1 MNNWTPRGLVS
12 GPIRTGKAWFMD
24 ALEGEYDL
32 TIYTELP
39 AGADRYS
46 IWRGSNLSKVQINLA
61 QNNNLTVSL
70 LVNSLFSPHAGLDP
84 LDPISTTQRY
94 STNAYMF
101 TAKDQHL
108 FQSGMLL
115 EAGVAT
121 STFYSSLVPMG
132 DPNLRRHTQR
142 NQRQLLPHQSRPGR
156 AHRGNRQPVPAAPA
170 RGGKARVQAGH

>member
-1 MNNWTPRGLVS
+1 MVS

-32 TIYTELP
+32 TVFTP
-39 AGADRYS
+39 NCRRSADRYS
-46 IWRGSNLSKVQINLA
+46 VWRGSNLSKVQVNLA
-61 QNNNLTVSL
+61 QNNNLTVGL
-70 LVNSLFSPHAGLDP
+70 LVNSLFSPHSGLDP

-108 FQSGMLL
+108 FQSGWLL

-121 STFYSSLVPMG
+121 SSFYSSCRADG
-132 DPNLRRHTQR
+132 RPNLRR
-142 NQRQLLPHQSRPGR
+142 
-156 AHRGNRQPVPAAPA
+156 
-170 RGGKARVQAGH
+170 

>member
-1 MNNWTPRGLVS
+1 
-12 GPIRTGKAWFMD
+12 MD

-32 TIYTELP
+32 DVFTELP
-39 AGADRYS
+39 ADADRYS
-46 IWRGSNLSKVQINLA
+46 VWRGSNLSKAQVNLA

-70 LVNSLFSPHAGLDP
+70 LVNSLLSPHSGLDP

-108 FQSGMLL
+108 FHSGWLL

-121 STFYSSLVPMG
+121 SSFYSRCG
-132 DPNLRRHTQR
+132 ADGRPNLRR
-142 NQRQLLPHQSRPGR
+142 
-156 AHRGNRQPVPAAPA
+156 
-170 RGGKARVQAGH
+170 